1 MKTDEQL
8 DANSQESVEQARE
21 FELSIFLLLTHHISK
36 TLSKNETKAL
46 ALSEIR
52 KSISRETKNAL
63 KVLKEY
69 VGAELTAVNE
79 AEYEVLKKKAP
90 KLISYNKNLG
100 KYIDDCDEYFR
111 KYMKSGGTN
120 YVVGKNQHVLQYFNT
135 FIEQNVKSVVDGT
148 TSVNDAV
155 KKAINELSSTGLK
168 VINYENGTT
177 RNIDVFVRQQI
188 QFASK
193 ESTHE
198 LREEFAKKN
207 GITIWEFDAH
217 ANARP
222 SHQQWQ
228 GKRYDTTGRYYP
240 TLDELTHGEHEEFGC
255 KHIRFPVFSK
265 DDPYMFSKK
274 DLDSIDTKPFVWN
287 GKEYDGYSATQ
298 HQRKLERNIRAL
310 KREKSLLNENGL
322 DDKETSYKLKMKNAQ
337 YSSFCK
343 AFGTYKRNDRL

>member
-1 MKTDEQL
+1 MKQKNNIEKDSLE
-8 DANSQESVEQARE
+8 AVEQAKE
-21 FELSIFLLLTHHISK
+21 FELSILLLLTYHISK
-36 TLSKNETKAL
+36 TLSEDETKAL

-52 KSISRETKNAL
+52 KSISKETKNAL
-63 KVLKEY
+63 KSLEEASNTAITIANDREYDSLKE
-69 VGAELTAVNE
+69 
-79 AEYEVLKKKAP
+79 KAP
-90 KLISYNKNLG
+90 KLIEYKGNSRYVA
-100 KYIDDCDEYFR
+100 DCDEYFR
-111 KYMKSGGTN
+111 KYMRSGGTN
-120 YVVGKNQHVLQYFNT
+120 YVVGKNQRVLQYFNT

-168 VINYENGTT
+168 IINYENGTT

-188 QFASK
+188 QYASK

-228 GKRYDTTGRYYP
+228 GKRYDTTGRHYP
-240 TLDELTHGEHEEFGC
+240 TLNELTHGEHEEFGC

-274 DLDSIDTKPFVWN
+274 DLESINAKPFVWN
-287 GKEYDGYSATQ
+287 GKEYDGYSAAQ
-298 HQRKLERNIRAL
+298 QQRKIEREIRAL
-310 KREKSLLNENGL
+310 KREKTLLNENGF
-322 DDKETSYKLKMKNAQ
+322 DDKEASYKLKIKNAQ